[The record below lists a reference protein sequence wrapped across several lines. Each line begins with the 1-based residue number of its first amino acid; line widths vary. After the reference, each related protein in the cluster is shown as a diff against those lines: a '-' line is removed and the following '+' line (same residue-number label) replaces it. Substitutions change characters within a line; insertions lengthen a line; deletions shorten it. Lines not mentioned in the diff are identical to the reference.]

1 MVKIIKKTIK
11 LFQKDTEELNVE
23 DENVFLTVD
32 IYIENDDINKE

>member
-1 MVKIIKKTIK
+1 MLKIIKKTIK
-11 LFQKDTEELNVE
+11 LFQKDNEELNVE